1 MKKKNA
7 ITFITMLLCAAT
19 ISVNAQ
25 SWSLTGNA
33 GTTTTNYIGT
43 RDLKPLIFKTNK
55 VMRMQINPSGGMY
68 ITDGGPNTPLL
79 SGEKSSQGIG
89 VWIRNT
95 SPTNS
100 SAAIHGYTAGTGAG
114 ITGQASQAG
123 SAGVYGYSDDGYGVK
138 GYSTGSYGII
148 AHSWNYYGILA
159 QGAGYA
165 GYFIS
170 NVFASGGY
178 YAGSDQKLKQDI
190 QDFNSGMDIINKLHP
205 KKYNYRQ
212 DGNYKLM
219 KLPQGTQYGLIAQDV
234 EKVLPELVKDTKFE
248 TSLGAT
254 VTNETSDSRQNI
266 KSESLN
272 FKALNYTGLIPIMIK
287 GMQEQ
292 EQKLQQQQE
301 QIQKQSEQIN
311 NQNKKIEE
319 LSALVNQ
326 QVQARLSDN
335 AIVSNKI
342 VANTASLQQN
352 APNPFHQNTIINYY
366 VPHNAG
372 KAFINITDMS
382 GRLIKTVPISA
393 KGGGQLMVDGGQL
406 TSGTYQYSF
415 YMDGKLM
422 ETKQMILVK

>member
-1 MKKKNA
+1 
-7 ITFITMLLCAAT
+7 
-19 ISVNAQ
+19 
-25 SWSLTGNA
+25 
-33 GTTTTNYIGT
+33 
-43 RDLKPLIFKTNK
+43 
-55 VMRMQINPSGGMY
+55 MRMQINPSGGMY

-100 SAAIHGYTAGTGAG
+100 SAAILGYSAG
-114 ITGQASQAG
+114 IGPGILGQAFQAG

-138 GYSTGSYGII
+138 GYSTDSYGII
-148 AHSWNYYGILA
+148 AHSWNYYGMLA

-178 YAGSDQKLKQDI
+178 YAGSDQNLKQDI
-190 QDFNSGMDIINKLHP
+190 QDFAAGMDIINQLHP

-254 VTNETSDSRQNI
+254 VTNETSDSQQNI

-292 EQKLQQQQE
+292 EQKIQQQQ
-301 QIQKQSEQIN
+301 EQIN

-319 LSALVNQ
+319 LSALANQ
-326 QVQARLSDN
+326 QAQARSAGN
-335 AIVSNKI
+335 ANKI
-342 VANTASLQQN
+342 VANAASLQQN

-366 VPHNAG
+366 VPQNAG
-372 KAFINITDMS
+372 KAFLNITDMS
-382 GRLIKTVPISA
+382 GRIIKTVPISA

-406 TSGTYQYSF
+406 TSATYQYSL
-415 YMDGKLM
+415 YVGGKLM
-422 ETKQMILVK
+422 ETKQMILAK